1 MNAALLLSKERVG
14 DINAQVEDSLA
25 GIRVVKSFTNE
36 ALEATRFEI
45 QNQRFVDS
53 RRNGYKNEAYFFGGM
68 TAFTQL
74 ITISVIV
81 LGGIFITH
89 ASLDLADLVTY
100 LLCVAILV
108 DPVQRLANFSKA
120 DTQLISYQINR
131 NLPRQR
137 EASFAYRRFK
147 IFDSDSPMS
156 RNSFLNHIDRVVSNR
171 ILSSR
176 LLILQL
182 GLELIHS
189 LSERIRQMAECLE

>member
-120 DTQLISYQINR
+120 DTQLISYQ
-131 NLPRQR
+131 
-137 EASFAYRRFK
+137 
-147 IFDSDSPMS
+147 
-156 RNSFLNHIDRVVSNR
+156 
-171 ILSSR
+171 
-176 LLILQL
+176 
-182 GLELIHS
+182 
-189 LSERIRQMAECLE
+189 